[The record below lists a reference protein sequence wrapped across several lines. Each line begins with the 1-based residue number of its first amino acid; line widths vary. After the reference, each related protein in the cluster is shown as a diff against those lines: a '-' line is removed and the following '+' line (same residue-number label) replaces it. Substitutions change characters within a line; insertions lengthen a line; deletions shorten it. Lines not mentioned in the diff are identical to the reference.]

1 MKQSVTVTIRS
12 VWNTWQVSNDRGKI
26 WTHQL
31 EYNSNQ
37 DISRNA
43 TIAAVATAMLTGTIA
58 SHLAHSRAT
67 ELTYELTVKDE

>member
-1 MKQSVTVTIRS
+1 MKQTVTVTIKS
-12 VWNTWQVSNDRGKI
+12 VGDTWQVSNDRGKI

-31 EYNSNQ
+31 VGNSNQ

-58 SHLAHSRAT
+58 AHLAHSQAE
-67 ELTYELTVKDE
+67 ELTYELTVNEE